1 MIPFLKLDLNKEQQE
16 AAETVE
22 GPLLILA
29 GAGTGKTR
37 VLIARIA
44 HLLATGQAYPSQLL
58 AVTFTNKA
66 AQEMKLRVAALLQ
79 RPVEGWWLGTFH
91 SLSARLLRRHAELV
105 GLSPQFT
112 ILDEDDQQRL
122 IKQLL
127 QSENIDD
134 QKLPARQV
142 SEIFSRWKDKGLSP
156 NHVQNLSPHNFV
168 HIKLPLLYSAYQ
180 ERLKNLNCCDFGDL
194 LLHNLQI
201 LSSHPDILSLYH
213 QQFRF
218 LMVDEYQDTN
228 TAQYLWIRLLSQKH
242 QNLCCV
248 GDDDQS
254 IYGWRGAEVGN
265 ILKFSHDFPSAK
277 IVRLEQNYR
286 STPHI
291 LAAASGIISHNKQ
304 RMGKTLHTNLISG
317 DKVQLGNF
325 WDGTEE
331 ARYVAEEIESLQRK
345 DHRLGE
351 MAILVRTGAQTREF
365 EERFLTFGIK
375 YRVIGGPRFYERLEI
390 RDALAYLRLVHQ
402 PRDDLAFE
410 RIINKP
416 RRGIGDTTI
425 RLLYQ
430 LAKQHTCSLTEA
442 AGLFVKEQQGST
454 TVRRSIASFMNNL
467 DRWRALALQQRHTD
481 LARLIL
487 DESGYT
493 EMWQKDPSPDS
504 VGRLENLKELIS
516 AMEQFDNLA
525 GFLEHVSLV
534 MENAEGNP
542 EDMVTIMT
550 LHSAKGLEFD
560 ILFLPGWEEGLFPH
574 QRALD
579 ETGNQGLEEERRLA
593 YVGITR
599 ARQRLYITYAN
610 ARRLYGLW
618 QHALPS
624 RFIWELPKTALEP
637 IPNSLLAE
645 KWNYLWSQKSSPSSA
660 EFVVGNNIRHL
671 NQPFSA
677 AKNYSTSYDFKA
689 PKTIL
694 RVSDKNFL
702 QGDKVFHQKFGYG
715 IVLNREGEHLE
726 IAFDKAGTK
735 KVMAAFLVAANVAG

>member
-16 AAETVE
+16 AAETTD

-44 HLLATGQAYPSQLL
+44 HILATGRAYPHQLL

-66 AQEMKLRVAALLQ
+66 AQEMKSRVAAILQ

-91 SLSARLLRRHAELV
+91 ALSARLLRRHAELV
-105 GLSPQFT
+105 GLTPQFT

-142 SEIFSRWKDKGLSP
+142 AEIFSRWKDKGLFPS
-156 NHVQNLSPHNFV
+156 HVQNLSVNNFA
-168 HIKLPLLYSAYQ
+168 HGKLPFLYAAYQ

-194 LLHNLQI
+194 L
-201 LSSHPDILSLYH
+201 
-213 QQFRF
+213 
-218 LMVDEYQDTN
+218 
-228 TAQYLWIRLLSQKH
+228 
-242 QNLCCV
+242 
-248 GDDDQS
+248 
-254 IYGWRGAEVGN
+254 
-265 ILKFSHDFPSAK
+265 
-277 IVRLEQNYR
+277 QNYR

-304 RMGKTLHTNLISG
+304 RMGKTLHTNMVGG

-331 ARYVAEEIESLQRK
+331 ARYVAEEIEALQRGG
-345 DHRLGE
+345 HSLGAI
-351 MAILVRTGAQTREF
+351 AILVRTGAQTREF

-390 RDALAYLRLVHQ
+390 RDALAYLRLVYQ

-430 LAKQHTCSLTEA
+430 LAKQHACSLMEA
-442 AGLFVKEQQGST
+442 GQRFAAEQQGNT
-454 TVRRSIASFMNNL
+454 AARRSIASFMNHFE
-467 DRWRALALQQRHTD
+467 RWRVLSSQQRHTD

-504 VGRLENLKELIS
+504 IGRLENLKELIS

-550 LHSAKGLEFD
+550 LHSAKGLEFN

-610 ARRLYGLW
+610 SRRLYGLW

-624 RFIWELPKTALEP
+624 RFIWELPKTAVEP
-637 IPNSLLAE
+637 IPTSLLAE
-645 KWNYLWSQKSSPSSA
+645 KWNYIWAQKSSSQSAVFVPEKNTRPTRQSLPFLQNSS
-660 EFVVGNNIRHL
+660 IRGDL
-671 NQPFSA
+671 AINRP
-677 AKNYSTSYDFKA
+677 TVIW
-689 PKTIL
+689 T
-694 RVSDKNFL
+694 DKKFL

-735 KVMAAFLVAANVAG
+735 KVVAAFLVAANVAG

>member
-1 MIPFLKLDLNKEQQE
+1 MIPSLKLDLNKEQQE
-16 AAETVE
+16 AAETID

-44 HLLATGQAYPSQLL
+44 HILATGRAYPNQLL

-66 AQEMKLRVAALLQ
+66 AQEMKSRVAAVLQ

-105 GLSPQFT
+105 GLTPQFT

-142 SEIFSRWKDKGLSP
+142 AGIFSRWKDKGLFPS
-156 NHVQNLSPHNFV
+156 HVQNLSVNNFV
-168 HIKLPLLYSAYQ
+168 HVKLPLLYAAYQ

-201 LSSHPDILSLYH
+201 LGSHPDVLGQYH

-254 IYGWRGAEVGN
+254 IYGWRGAEIGN
-265 ILKFSHDFPSAK
+265 ILKFSQDFPTAK

-304 RMGKTLHTNLISG
+304 RMGKTLHTNMVGG

-331 ARYVAEEIESLQRK
+331 ARYVAEEIEALQRRG
-345 DHRLGE
+345 HSLGAI
-351 MAILVRTGAQTREF
+351 AILVRTGAQTREF

-390 RDALAYLRLVHQ
+390 RDALAYLRLVYQ

-442 AGLFVKEQQGST
+442 AKRFAAEQQGNTSA
-454 TVRRSIASFMNNL
+454 RRSIASFMSNFE
-467 DRWRALALQQRHTD
+467 RWRALSSQQRHTD

-504 VGRLENLKELIS
+504 IGRLENLKELIS

-550 LHSAKGLEFD
+550 LHSAKGLEFN

-610 ARRLYGLW
+610 SRRLYGLW

-624 RFIWELPKTALEP
+624 RFIWELPKTAVEP
-637 IPNSLLAE
+637 IQTSLLAE
-645 KWNYLWSQKSSPSSA
+645 KWNYIWAQKSSSQSA
-660 EFVVGNNIRHL
+660 ELVPEKNTRPIRQPLPFLQNNSIRGDL
-671 NQPFSA
+671 AINRP
-677 AKNYSTSYDFKA
+677 TVIG
-689 PKTIL
+689 T
-694 RVSDKNFL
+694 DKKFL